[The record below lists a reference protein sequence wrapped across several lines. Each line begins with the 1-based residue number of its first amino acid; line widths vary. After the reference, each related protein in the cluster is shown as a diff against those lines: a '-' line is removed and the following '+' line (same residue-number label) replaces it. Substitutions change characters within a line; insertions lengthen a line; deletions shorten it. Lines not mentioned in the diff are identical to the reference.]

1 MDKPIGIFD
10 SGIGGISILN
20 ELTNELT
27 KENFV
32 YLSDNLNC
40 PYGNKSVQE
49 IINLSLKNCHKLVEL
64 NCKMIVVACNTSTTN
79 SISILRNNIDIPI
92 IGVEPGIKPAI
103 NYTKTNNIGVLATE
117 KTLGS
122 KLFFNTS
129 KNNNITNIK
138 IHEQVGYMLVEKIEK
153 GLINNKSV
161 EGYLKKYFSKM
172 LKNNIDCLVL
182 GCTHYN
188 FLINQIKK
196 IMPENIKLIDTI
208 TPIITHIKKTISKY
222 KIASNS
228 NYNGVIK
235 VFYNGKTLNKEF
247 LKKRYLIEY
256 LDF

>member
-1 MDKPIGIFD
+1 
-10 SGIGGISILN
+10 
-20 ELTNELT
+20 
-27 KENFV
+27 
-32 YLSDNLNC
+32 
-40 PYGNKSVQE
+40 
-49 IINLSLKNCHKLVEL
+49 
-64 NCKMIVVACNTSTTN
+64 
-79 SISILRNNIDIPI
+79 
-92 IGVEPGIKPAI
+92 
-103 NYTKTNNIGVLATE
+103 
-117 KTLGS
+117 
-122 KLFFNTS
+122 
-129 KNNNITNIK
+129 
-138 IHEQVGYMLVEKIEK
+138 
-153 GLINNKSV
+153 
-161 EGYLKKYFSKM
+161 M